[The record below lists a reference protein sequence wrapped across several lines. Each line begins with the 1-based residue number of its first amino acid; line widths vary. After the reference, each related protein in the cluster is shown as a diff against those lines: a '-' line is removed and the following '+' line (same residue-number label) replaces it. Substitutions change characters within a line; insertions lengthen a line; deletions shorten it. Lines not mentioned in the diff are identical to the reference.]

1 MENLSLSKT
10 HQRKELSMNF
20 ILDTI
25 KGAVIGIANVIPGVS
40 GGTMAVSMGIYN
52 RLISSIT
59 HLFRDFK
66 KSAATLI
73 PVLLGAAIGIVGFSY
88 AIEYL
93 LANQPL
99 PTCLTFLGL
108 ILGGIPVLVKDMMA
122 GIKKSRSG
130 KLTVVNALAFLV
142 LFAFAVILPLLQG
155 SDDTLS
161 VLVPSPGTMILLL
174 FMGII
179 AAATMVIPGV
189 SGSMILMILG
199 YYYGVI
205 NSITTFMDG
214 LRAGDFAVILSQC
227 KILIPFGIGVVFG
240 IFLISRIIEYLFEK
254 HPVSTY
260 AAILGLILSSPFG
273 IFYSTG
279 ALTSFTLPGFLIGII
294 LFLAGG
300 FLTWYMGKK
309 HA

>member
-1 MENLSLSKT
+1 M
-10 HQRKELSMNF
+10 MNF

-73 PVLLGAAIGIVGFSY
+73 PVLLGAAVGIVGFSY

-108 ILGGIPVLVKDMMA
+108 ILGGVPILVKDMA
-122 GIKKSRSG
+122 QGVKNSPSRR
-130 KLTVVNALAFLV
+130 LTPINVLAFLI
-142 LFAFAVILPLLQG
+142 LFAFAIILPLLQG
-155 SDDTLS
+155 NDDTLS
-161 VLVPSPGTMILLL
+161 VLNPSLGTVILLF

-214 LRAGDFAVILSQC
+214 LRTGDFSIVLSQC
-227 KILIPFGIGVVFG
+227 K
-240 IFLISRIIEYLFEK
+240 IIEYLFEK
-254 HPVSTY
+254 HTVSTY

-273 IFYSTG
+273 IFYNTG
-279 ALTSFTLPGFLIGII
+279 ALSHITLPGFFIGIV

-300 FLTWYMGKK
+300 FITWYMGKK

>member
-1 MENLSLSKT
+1 
-10 HQRKELSMNF
+10 MNF

-73 PVLLGAAIGIVGFSY
+73 PILIGCAIGIVGFSY

-99 PTCLTFLGL
+99 PTCLAFLGL
-108 ILGGIPVLVKDMMA
+108 ILGGVPVLVKDMM
-122 GIKKSRSG
+122 GGVKKSRSG
-130 KLTVVNALAFLV
+130 RLTAINALAFV
-142 LFAFAVILPLLQG
+142 ILFAFAIVLPLLQG
-155 SDDTLS
+155 NDDTLT
-161 VLVPSPGTMILLL
+161 VLNASPSTMVLLF

-179 AAATMVIPGV
+179 AAATMVVPGV

-199 YYYGVI
+199 YYYGII

-214 LRAGDFAVILSQC
+214 LKAGDFSVIFAQC
-227 KILIPFGIGVVFG
+227 KLLVPFGIGAVLG
-240 IFLISRIIEYLFEK
+240 IFLISKIIEYLFKK
-254 HPVSTY
+254 HTVSTY

-273 IFYSTG
+273 IFYNTN
-279 ALTSFTLPGFLIGII
+279 ALAHFTIPGFFIGVL

-300 FLTWYMGKK
+300 FATWYMGKK